1 MSTTDA
7 APEAR
12 VNENVVRLVA
22 AQVLIFAIATIVTGW
37 WFLPAYLISDFF
49 VRAFTA
55 WRTPFVIVARQ
66 IAEGLN
72 LPNKPIYAAPK
83 KFAAGVGF
91 VFSILITALLLT
103 DHLLGARVVT
113 GILAVFA
120 ALESVFSIC
129 AGCYVYSYL
138 VAPLVN
144 KLNQR
149 EIKTLGRSPASG
161 ADTHL

>member
-7 APEAR
+7 ATEGR

-22 AQVLIFAIATIVTGW
+22 AQVLIFAVATIITGW
-37 WFLPAYLISDFF
+37 VFLPAYLILDFF
-49 VRAFTA
+49 VRAFTG

-72 LPNKPIYAAPK
+72 LPNKPIFAAPK

-91 VFSILITALLLT
+91 IFSIVITALLLT
-103 DHLLGARVVT
+103 DQLLAARVVT
-113 GILAVFA
+113 GVLAVFA
-120 ALESVFSIC
+120 TLESVFSIC

-138 VAPLVN
+138 VAPLIN
-144 KLNQR
+144 KYNHK
-149 EIKTLGRSPASG
+149 EA
-161 ADTHL
+161 

>member
-7 APEAR
+7 ATEAR

-22 AQVLIFAIATIVTGW
+22 GQVLVFAIATIVTGW
-37 WFLPAYLISDFF
+37 VFLPAYLTLDFF
-49 VRAFTA
+49 VRAFTG

-83 KFAAGVGF
+83 KFAAGIGF
-91 VFSILITALLLT
+91 FFCIAITALLLT
-103 DHLLGARVVT
+103 DQLLAARVVA
-113 GILAVFA
+113 GILSVFA
-120 ALESVFSIC
+120 TLESVFSIC

-138 VAPLVN
+138 VAPLIN
-144 KLNQR
+144 KYNHR
-149 EIKTLGRSPASG
+149 EA
-161 ADTHL
+161 